1 VTLLTAASTGLAGA
15 VCALGWALRFYVQHA
30 WPLVALA
37 SVPAIVKMSWALRG
51 PGPQVMATG
60 RSSAFEGLVAAWPGV
75 MMLLVAGLDL
85 EPGLSWWESLWPG
98 VWASALGG
106 RIAAI
111 ADHGWEWAWLA
122 AGVAVAV
129 TLLAGA
135 IKLLTTPRL
144 LTSLFRLLRARPA
157 KARQQAE
164 AVGFGIGNLITIPL
178 TTLMIY
184 AAIARAS
191 ECLRP

>member
-1 VTLLTAASTGLAGA
+1 MCA
-15 VCALGWALRFYVQHA
+15 VGWALRFYVQHA
-30 WPLVALA
+30 WPLLALA
-37 SVPAIVKMSWALRG
+37 SVPAIVRMSRALRE
-51 PGPQVMATG
+51 PQIMATG
-60 RSSAFEGLVAAWPGV
+60 HSGRFEGLVAAWPGV

-106 RIAAI
+106 RIGGVAN
-111 ADHGWEWAWLA
+111 HVWEWAWLA
-122 AGVAVAV
+122 MGVAVAV

-144 LTSLFRLLRARPA
+144 LTSLFRLLRLRPA
-157 KARQQAE
+157 RARRQAE

-184 AAIARAS
+184 AAIARAG